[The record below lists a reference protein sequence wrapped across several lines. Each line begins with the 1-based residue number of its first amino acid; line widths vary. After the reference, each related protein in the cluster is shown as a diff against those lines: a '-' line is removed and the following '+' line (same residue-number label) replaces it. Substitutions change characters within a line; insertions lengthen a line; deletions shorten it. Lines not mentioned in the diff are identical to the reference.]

1 MPTSPADRGDDRGLV
16 LADVRA
22 GYGANLVVR
31 GVSATV
37 PAGQIAAVVGPNGS
51 GKSTL
56 LKAVAGAI
64 AVRAGEVTLD
74 GVPATNRPRHLL
86 ARQGLG
92 YVPQENDVFRSL
104 TVREN
109 LEIGGYLLRRREV
122 RAEVD
127 RILARFP
134 ALARRRSTV
143 AGDLSGGERRM
154 LAVARTLLGRPSAV
168 LLDEPSA
175 GLSPAAS
182 AELLTATVPALAAQ
196 GAAVLLVEQRVRQ
209 ALAVAH
215 HAYVL
220 VAGTVAVA
228 GPAAEVA
235 ARPDIGTLFLGA
247 GPG

>member
-104 TVREN
+104 T
-109 LEIGGYLLRRREV
+109 G
-122 RAEVD
+122 AT
-127 RILARFP
+127 P
-134 ALARRRSTV
+134 
-143 AGDLSGGERRM
+143 
-154 LAVARTLLGRPSAV
+154 GRPP
-168 LLDEPSA
+168 PSIR
-175 GLSPAAS
+175 PA
-182 AELLTATVPALAAQ
+182 
-196 GAAVLLVEQRVRQ
+196 
-209 ALAVAH
+209 
-215 HAYVL
+215 
-220 VAGTVAVA
+220 
-228 GPAAEVA
+228 
-235 ARPDIGTLFLGA
+235 
-247 GPG
+247 

>member
-1 MPTSPADRGDDRGLV
+1 
-16 LADVRA
+16 
-22 GYGANLVVR
+22 
-31 GVSATV
+31 
-37 PAGQIAAVVGPNGS
+37 
-51 GKSTL
+51 
-56 LKAVAGAI
+56 
-64 AVRAGEVTLD
+64 VTLD

-182 AELLTATVPALAAQ
+182 AELLTGTVPALADQ

>member
-74 GVPATNRPRHLL
+74 
-86 ARQGLG
+86 
-92 YVPQENDVFRSL
+92 FRSL

-182 AELLTATVPALAAQ
+182 AELLTGTVPALAAQ